1 MKVNVFILLVLGA
14 VASGTA
20 VWATNEL
27 NAANQKADSSFCC
40 GFCVPGEPCEFC
52 DLKKNASATEVK
64 PVSLKQGKTDKG
76 VCCGFCVPGEPCEFC
91 DLKNKAKPTA
101 TD

>member
-1 MKVNVFILLVLGA
+1 MKVKVFILLVLGA

-27 NAANQKADSSFCC
+27 NAANQKANSSCC
-40 GFCVPGEPCEFC
+40 GFCVPDEPCEFC
-52 DLKKNASATEVK
+52 DLKKNASPTAQTK
-64 PVSLKQGKTDKG
+64 LKQGKTDKG

-91 DLKNKAKPTA
+91 DLKNKAKPA
-101 TD
+101 TTD

>member
-14 VASGTA
+14 LASGTA

-40 GFCVPGEPCEFC
+40 GFCVPGEPCDFC
-52 DLKKNASATEVK
+52 DLKKNASATVAK
-64 PVSLKQGKTDKG
+64 PLQTNKAGA
-76 VCCGFCVPGEPCEFC
+76 CCGFCVPGEFCEFC

-101 TD
+101 TE